1 MRSSWWT
8 LSNVLLGRLS
18 NDEGENGKK
27 AIGFIGKGT
36 TLHVHHAFLYI
47 SLPSLHGYDVK
58 MPIFTFC
65 GGREHNTTTFF
76 LFSWPSISL
85 LEFNPRKNGQYLTN
99 WTRWNE
105 RDKVWSSA
113 TSLFNWRFRSRRR
126 RCCLKLP
133 NIGGVGAYNRIY
145 IFFCL
150 QVYEP
155 ITGALLI
162 GWAYKRQFAVF

>member
-1 MRSSWWT
+1 MRSPSWA
-8 LSNVLLGRLS
+8 LSNVLLGSLN
-18 NDEGENGKK
+18 NDDGDVNKNDKK
-27 AIGFIGKGT
+27 AIDFIGKTT

-65 GGREHNTTTFF
+65 GEREHNTTTFF
-76 LFSWPSISL
+76 LFSRPLISL
-85 LEFNPRKNGQYLTN
+85 LEFNPRKNGQHLTN

-126 RCCLKLP
+126 RCCLSS
-133 NIGGVGAYNRIY
+133 YNRIY
-145 IFFCL
+145 FF
-150 QVYEP
+150 VYRSMS
-155 ITGALLI
+155 L
-162 GWAYKRQFAVF
+162 